1 MNRKKTIKQL
11 MAIGVQRNDAAAF
24 ARAYRKIMDAK
35 REDLFPEIVKPVMPV
50 MGIVQEHHVET
61 FQAAY
66 LVPEH
71 HVSYFIE
78 NKEEFA
84 IRIKDEL
91 IQGLARGLMDNGAV
105 IIRIERVY
113 GGATRYT
120 ATVRVAMPN
129 GEYGK

>member
-50 MGIVQEHHVET
+50 MGVVNTHNVEK
-61 FQAAY
+61 FKAEY
-66 LVPEH
+66 LVPED

-78 NKEEFA
+78 NPEELA
-84 IRIKDEL
+84 NRIKDEL
-91 IQGLARGLMDNGAV
+91 SQGLARGLMENGA
-105 IIRIERVY
+105 IIMQMVKIPCVGTKY
-113 GGATRYT
+113 S
-120 ATVRVAMPN
+120 ATVKVVIPSGRWN
-129 GEYGK
+129 